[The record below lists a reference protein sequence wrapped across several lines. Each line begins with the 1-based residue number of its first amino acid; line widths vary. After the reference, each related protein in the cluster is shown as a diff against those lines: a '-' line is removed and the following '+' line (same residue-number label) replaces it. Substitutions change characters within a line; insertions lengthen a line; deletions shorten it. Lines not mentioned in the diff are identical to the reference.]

1 MLPTAPG
8 SFDRPAIMASAP
20 AESAPAVDFQRAD
33 DPGHHN
39 VPVAAA
45 VSPGRPSPV
54 HGPDAARP
62 AALEYIVHP
71 DDLGGYQAAL
81 RRLGQIDRQAVIA
94 RIEMQNSYTE
104 IAAALG
110 QPDAAAA
117 RALVV
122 AALSKLCEEMGQ

>member
-20 AESAPAVDFQRAD
+20 AESAPAVDFRRAP

-39 VPVAAA
+39 VPAGAPLSPDGPSA
-45 VSPGRPSPV
+45 VQV
-54 HGPDAARP
+54 PDAARP
-62 AALEYIVHP
+62 SALEYMVHP
-71 DDLGGYQAAL
+71 GDLGGYNAAL
-81 RRLGQIDRQAVIA
+81 GRLGQIDRQAVIA
-94 RIEMQNSYTE
+94 RIEMQNSYEE
-104 IAAALG
+104 IAQALG

-122 AALSKLCEEMGQ
+122 AALSRLCEEMGQ